1 MFGDVFFVSFA
12 SELFGGLLWFVCVFV
27 GVGGFSPALSCGHA
41 THLASCHDRQIG
53 DMLWIVWGGMILC
66 GMKPSVCSTKV
77 LRYVND
83 VFICIFLLLVLAY

>member
-1 MFGDVFFVSFA
+1 MLLFKAFHSGF
-12 SELFGGLLWFVCVFV
+12 FGGVHVLV
-27 GVGGFSPALSCGHA
+27 GVLGGGGGFSPALSCGHA